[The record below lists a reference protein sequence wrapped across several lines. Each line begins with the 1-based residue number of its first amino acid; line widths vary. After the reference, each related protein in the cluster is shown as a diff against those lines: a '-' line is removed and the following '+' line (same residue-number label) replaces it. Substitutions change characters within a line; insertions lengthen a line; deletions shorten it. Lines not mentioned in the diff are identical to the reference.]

1 MKRATPE
8 HVEKWFQLGNHDEW
22 RVGTRYG
29 EGLVDAFNMI
39 SLTLP
44 GVSVTYQGEEI
55 GMTNNFDISYE
66 QTVDPRGVNC
76 GEEHYNDYGC
86 SRDPERTPFQWDDTE
101 NAGFSTGGS
110 TWDTIP

>member
-1 MKRATPE
+1 MKIYFT

-29 EGLVDAFNMI
+29 EGLEDAFNMI

-55 GMTNNFDISYE
+55 GMTNNFDISFE
-66 QTVDPRGVNC
+66 QTVDPRGINC

-86 SRDPERTPFQWDDTE
+86 SRDPERTPFQWDNTE